1 MGDGRRCGLLYVSL
15 SNRRGGSHNLNI
27 LNIISLIREL
37 VDVAELLGILC
48 DDDER
53 LGVDAG
59 RGVQGPG
66 QRGRGGEDDQAVE
79 DPHRDQSWRNRKMVG
94 DYL

>member
-27 LNIISLIREL
+27 LNIIPLIREL
-37 VDVAELLGILC
+37 VDAAEVLGILC